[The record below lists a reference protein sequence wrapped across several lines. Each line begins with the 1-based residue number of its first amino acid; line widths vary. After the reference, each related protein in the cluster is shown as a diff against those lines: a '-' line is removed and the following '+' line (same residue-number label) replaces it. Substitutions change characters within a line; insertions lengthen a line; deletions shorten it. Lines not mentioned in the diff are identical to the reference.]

1 MRTPLILVSL
11 LGFIALIS
19 FRDSCH
25 SETADAELRKKNRV
39 QEIACIEQDISAKGV
54 KDPREAVLYALQ
66 KQKEGYEEINFPTL
80 LGKEWFK
87 KSPTQFMEWAQS
99 LNETD
104 FCKADKCV
112 FEAVDDGDSAEA
124 EKFILHQMARGH
136 KRNQSIYT
144 IAIKK
149 TSNNPR
155 QAAAWAESFS
165 KDDPG
170 RLAAVDGVAKEWA
183 FKDPQA
189 AISWVTSISSTLPSE
204 LESSTNDP
212 ISAAAMYCYD
222 ELYKVSPAS
231 ALDWAIKNP
240 NKGIA
245 KPECFRIAREWAKA
259 NREKPRTYILKLKKS
274 DLRHDMVL
282 GYISECSS
290 FPPSDFPAIANWMLS
305 LEKSPFSSAKG
316 DIFPTFLST
325 WIDKDRAGALEW
337 IQKVSTHSEAEG
349 TAKGNMVASVM
360 AGENPFTS
368 GRFRVSDKQLAAT
381 SVPQEKK
388 SQPGLN
394 TPKLSDDGGMS
405 LMRPLYIEVSGDH
418 ASNIMLSVL
427 VALTLLNGFKI
438 WKLSRA
444 SLIPK
449 TVRIGVSILSVMFLL
464 SFILGLYPLIAKEN
478 ISRMVQ
484 IIYIGAYC
492 FSMIF
497 MTVFFWIIANQAAR
511 GSRVL
516 LVIGL
521 LLTLLGLA
529 GAPVAFL
536 KKGNVAYYV
545 GFLLWGA
552 PILFCALRK
561 ASRDFRMQAR
571 SKKTPIPQMLY
582 LSIICLV
589 GVVAF
594 YVVRD
599 IFVLLETDRTQALQM
614 AWMCPLG
621 IVLYVGPILWALRWG
636 DKVAF
641 NLYRLFLTCV
651 AVYVISLLYA
661 SFSNPSL
668 IPTIINGV
676 LTILYLTPAVLV
688 FLPSVRNW
696 AKNLKP
702 AF

>member
-1 MRTPLILVSL
+1 MRTPSIVFSILAI
-11 LGFIALIS
+11 IALCS

-25 SETADAELRKKNRV
+25 SETADAELRKKNRA

-66 KQKEGYEEINFPTL
+66 KQKEGYEEIDFPTVL
-80 LGKEWFK
+80 A
-87 KSPTQFMEWAQS
+87 MEWYKKNPKEYMQWSRS
-99 LNETD
+99 LNEAD
-104 FCKADKCV
+104 FYKADKSV
-112 FEAVDDGDSAEA
+112 LYTDENVSSAEA
-124 EKFILHQMARGH
+124 EEFAKDQMAHGT
-136 KRNQSIYT
+136 KRNQSIFT
-144 IAIKK
+144 IGLRKA
-149 TSNNPR
+149 SSDPR
-155 QAAAWAESFS
+155 RAAAWAESFS

-189 AISWVTSISSTLPSE
+189 AIIWVTSISSTLPSG
-204 LESSTNDP
+204 LGSSTNDP
-212 ISAAAMYCYD
+212 FSAAAMYCYD

-245 KPECFRIAREWAKA
+245 KPECFRIAGKWAKA
-259 NREKPRTYILKLKKS
+259 NREKPRTYILKTKES
-274 DLRHDMVL
+274 DLRRDMIL

-290 FPPSDFPAIANWMLS
+290 FPPSDFPAIADWMLS
-305 LEKSPFSSAKG
+305 VERSPFSPVEG

-337 IQKVSTHSEAEG
+337 LQKVPIHSEAEG
-349 TAKGNMVASVM
+349 TTKGNFIASIL
-360 AGENPFTS
+360 GKENPFTS
-368 GRFRVSDKQLAAT
+368 GRFGRFRGRDSQLST
-381 SVPQEKK
+381 TDSSKENELV
-388 SQPGLN
+388 PGLN
-394 TPKLSDDGGMS
+394 LKKLNVDGVIPSMK
-405 LMRPLYIEVSGDH
+405 PLYIEVSRVG

-427 VALTLLNGFKI
+427 VALTLFNGFKI

-449 TVRIGVSILSVMFLL
+449 TVRLGVSILSVMFLL
-464 SFILGLYPLIAKEN
+464 SFIIGLYPLIAKEN
-478 ISRMVQ
+478 ISRKVQ

-492 FSMIF
+492 FSMIL
-497 MTVFFWIIANQAAR
+497 MTACFWIIANQAAR

-545 GFLLWGA
+545 SFLLWGA
-552 PILFCALRK
+552 PILFCALKK
-561 ASRDFRMQAR
+561 ASRDFRIQAR
-571 SKKTPIPQMLY
+571 SKKTQIPQMLY

-594 YVVRD
+594 YVIRD
-599 IFVLLETDRTQALQM
+599 IFVLLKTDRTEALQI
-614 AWMCPLG
+614 AWMFPLG
-621 IVLYVGPILWALRWG
+621 IVLYVGPLLWALRWG

-661 SFSNPSL
+661 SFSNSSL
-668 IPTIINGV
+668 IPTIINV
-676 LTILYLTPAVLV
+676 VLTPAALV